1 MGCVKRIP
9 HSLVDMRNA
18 FHVKKVTSSH
28 TKKQTVIL
36 AEKNIPEQELRS
48 VVEKTGYHAI
58 SVCSEP
64 YEKKGLFRR

>member
-1 MGCVKRIP
+1 MACFRHLWAPRHVNPRIQ
-9 HSLVDMRNA
+9 D
-18 FHVKKVTSSH
+18 VKKVTSSH
-28 TKKQTVIL
+28 TKKQMVIL